1 MSLLLLYVATCGAVS
16 GSVDE
21 FQCACGYNA
30 AHHLRTV
37 RAALAGGLDAAA
49 AAELAA
55 GYGPLVKRVL
65 FVASSRPELPT
76 ARWLWLFD
84 LYANGARQQL
94 TGRRRRRDGV
104 RWLSRAVHHVGRE
117 LNQYLA
123 ICKARGLG
131 DDGSGRDLTW
141 RDQVRFEKYVLEN
154 MTAIVQQRPEL
165 AGKDGGVREEDFSP
179 RSLYLNDVAAA
190 GADGL
195 TAAGVMPA
203 GVGVDWRSAG
213 ERLSAVYRAAVRK
226 WVFGTPELVTYQ
238 KKFVAAVLVTLMGHV
253 LVHVEHC
260 RAHRLLATTAP
271 RPADEAAAAL
281 ANAVEAAANSA
292 AADDRDREVENSSGG
307 GGVPV
312 GEYELTWMSVGA
324 LLDKYKSYLA
334 LGPDVPCYR
343 TLVDVAANPARDD
356 RGFRSARRAI
366 ESHMVD
372 LGAGLFGPAATNWTA
387 VVDDEAA
394 AAAVAADKPKTVIEL
409 IALVDSNISA
419 AEKYLKNV
427 RELLSNV
434 DFKIVKKFMR
444 SMHIWLL

>member
-1 MSLLLLYVATCGAVS
+1 MLLLLYVATCGAVS

-30 AHHLRTV
+30 AQHLQTV
-37 RAALAGGLDAAA
+37 RAALAGGRDAAA
-49 AAELAA
+49 AVELAA

-94 TGRRRRRDGV
+94 SGATGRRRRRDGV
-104 RWLSRAVHHVGRE
+104 RWLGRAVDHVGRE
-117 LNQYLA
+117 LNQYLT
-123 ICKARGLG
+123 ICKARGVG
-131 DDGSGRDLTW
+131 DDGSGSGLTW
-141 RDQVRFEKYVLEN
+141 RDQVRFEKYVLEKV
-154 MTAIVQQRPEL
+154 TAVVQQDI
-165 AGKDGGVREEDFSP
+165 AGKDGGMREDDFAP
-179 RSLYLNDVAAA
+179 RCLYLNDVAAS

-203 GVGVDWRSAG
+203 GVGVDWQSAG

-238 KKFVAAVLVTLMGHV
+238 KKFMAAVLVTLMGHV

-260 RAHRLLATTAP
+260 RTHRLLATTAP
-271 RPADEAAAAL
+271 RPADNAAAAF
-281 ANAVEAAANSA
+281 ANAVEAAADSA
-292 AADDRDREVENSSGG
+292 AADDDEKSKGG
-307 GGVPV
+307 GGGDGVPV

-343 TLVDVAANPARDD
+343 TLVEVAANPARDD

-366 ESHMVD
+366 ESHMAD

-387 VVDDEAA
+387 VPDDEAI
-394 AAAVAADKPKTVIEL
+394 VAADKPKTLIEL
-409 IALVDSNISA
+409 IALVDSNINA

-427 RELLSNV
+427 RELLRNV

-444 SMHIWLL
+444 STHIWLL

>member
-1 MSLLLLYVATCGAVS
+1 MLLLLLHVATCSAVS

-37 RAALAGGLDAAA
+37 RAALAGGRNSAAA
-49 AAELAA
+49 VELAA
-55 GYGPLVKRVL
+55 GYGPLVKRAL

-94 TGRRRRRDGV
+94 SGATGRRRGRDGV
-104 RWLSRAVHHVGRE
+104 RWLSRAVDHVGRE
-117 LNQYLA
+117 LHQYLT
-123 ICKARGLG
+123 ICKARGVG
-131 DDGSGRDLTW
+131 DDGSGRGLAW

-154 MTAIVQQRPEL
+154 VTAIVQQRPDL
-165 AGKDGGVREEDFSP
+165 AGKDGGVREEDFAP
-179 RSLYLNDVAAA
+179 RCLYLNDVAAA

-195 TAAGVMPA
+195 TAAGVMPT
-203 GVGVDWRSAG
+203 GVGVDWASAG

-238 KKFVAAVLVTLMGHV
+238 KKFIAAVLVTLMGHV

-260 RAHRLLATTAP
+260 RTHRLLATMAP
-271 RPADEAAAAL
+271 RPADVAAAAL
-281 ANAVEAAANSA
+281 ANVVEATV
-292 AADDRDREVENSSGG
+292 DVRDSEVEKSSGG
-307 GGVPV
+307 GGDGVPV

-324 LLDKYKSYLA
+324 LLDKYKSYLD

-343 TLVDVAANPARDD
+343 MLVEVAANPARDD

-366 ESHMVD
+366 ESHMAE

-387 VVDDEAA
+387 VPDDEAT
-394 AAAVAADKPKTVIEL
+394 VAADKPKTLIEL

-427 RELLSNV
+427 RNLLCNV

-444 SMHIWLL
+444 STHIWLL

>member
-1 MSLLLLYVATCGAVS
+1 MLLLSLYVATCGAVS

-30 AHHLRTV
+30 AHHLRTM
-37 RAALAGGLDAAA
+37 RAALSGGQDAAA
-49 AAELAA
+49 AVELAA
-55 GYGPLVKRVL
+55 GYGLLVKRVL
-65 FVASSRPELPT
+65 FVATSRPEFPT

-94 TGRRRRRDGV
+94 SGVSGRRRRRDGV
-104 RWLSRAVHHVGRE
+104 RWLSRAVDHVGRE
-117 LNQYLA
+117 LNQYLT
-123 ICKARGLG
+123 ICKARGVG
-131 DDGSGRDLTW
+131 DDGSGRGLAW
-141 RDQVRFEKYVLEN
+141 RDQVKFEKYVLEKV
-154 MTAIVQQRPEL
+154 TAIVQQQPDL
-165 AGKDGGVREEDFSP
+165 AGKDGRVREEDFEP
-179 RSLYLNDVAAA
+179 RCLYLNDVTAV

-195 TAAGVMPA
+195 TAAGIMPA

-213 ERLSAVYRAAVRK
+213 EQLSAVYHAAVRK

-238 KKFVAAVLVTLMGHV
+238 KKFVAAVLVTLMGHM

-271 RPADEAAAAL
+271 RPVDGAAAVL
-281 ANAVEAAANSA
+281 VNAVEAAA
-292 AADDRDREVENSSGG
+292 DDRDHKVEKSNGG
-307 GGVPV
+307 GGGGDGVPV

-343 TLVDVAANPARDD
+343 TLVEVAANPARDD
-356 RGFRSARRAI
+356 HGFRSARRAI
-366 ESHMVD
+366 ESHMAD
-372 LGAGLFGPAATNWTA
+372 LGAGLFGPVTTNWMA
-387 VVDDEAA
+387 VPNDEV
-394 AAAVAADKPKTVIEL
+394 AVAVDKPKTLIEL

-427 RELLSNV
+427 RDRLCNV

-444 SMHIWLL
+444 SSHIWLL